1 MRNSLDYA
9 KTHTNIDDQEVDM
22 IMACRKSV
30 LFNDGKTWTKK
41 DKNFDVTMGAQ
52 GGAEVAEL
60 TGIYLLKQVE
70 DFLSSLGDK
79 AHVGLYRDDGLIC
92 IENANGPLINKNEKA
107 LHRIFKRNH
116 LKISIEQKGLSIN
129 FLDVTPGTDGSYKPY
144 RKPNGIT
151 KYVNKASNH
160 PPPILKN
167 IPVFTAKRLNTIS
180 SSRDEF
186 DAAKDEYQKALEDA
200 GYTATLTYEPVPSVV
215 QPKRKRRRRIIW
227 FNPPYSKSV
236 STNIGKEFF
245 KLLDVHFPKQHPFH
259 RLFND
264 NTVKLS
270 YSCMP
275 NMDSIVKT
283 HNTKILKKKDEADAK
298 EEKACNCRDKAS
310 CPLGNDC
317 LKTNV
322 VYKATVQHENKI
334 SNYIGM
340 TENSFKTRYTQHK
353 SSLKHS
359 KNRTQTE
366 LSSLLWSLKNSST
379 PYTLAWHIIDQAQPY
394 QPGKRSCNLCLA
406 EKFHILTGEHL
417 INKKTELLNKCPH
430 RRKFL
435 TCNMKR

>member
-1 MRNSLDYA
+1 MPNSLDYA
-9 KTHTNIDDQEVDM
+9 KTHANVDDQEVDM

-41 DKNFDVTMGAQ
+41 NKNFDVTMGAQ
-52 GGAEVAEL
+52 DAEVAEL

-79 AHVGLYRDDGLIC
+79 AHAGLYRDDSLIY
-92 IENANGPLINKNEKA
+92 IENANGPLINKIEKA

-116 LKISIEQKGLSIN
+116 LKISIEQKGLSVN
-129 FLDVTPGTDGSYKPY
+129 FLDVTLGTDGSYKPY

-151 KYVNKASNH
+151 KYVNKVSNH
-160 PPPILKN
+160 PPSILKN
-167 IPVFTAKRLNTIS
+167 IPVSIAKRLNSIS

-227 FNPPYSKSV
+227 FNPTYSKSV
-236 STNIGKEFF
+236 STNIGMEFF
-245 KLLDVHFPKQHPFH
+245 KLLGLHFPKQHPFH

-275 NMDSIVKT
+275 NMDSIVKA

-298 EEKACNCRDKAS
+298 EEKACNCRDKA
-310 CPLGNDC
+310 
-317 LKTNV
+317 
-322 VYKATVQHENKI
+322 
-334 SNYIGM
+334 
-340 TENSFKTRYTQHK
+340 
-353 SSLKHS
+353 
-359 KNRTQTE
+359 
-366 LSSLLWSLKNSST
+366 
-379 PYTLAWHIIDQAQPY
+379 
-394 QPGKRSCNLCLA
+394 
-406 EKFHILTGEHL
+406 
-417 INKKTELLNKCPH
+417 
-430 RRKFL
+430 
-435 TCNMKR
+435 